1 MEPEGYSPLLRDV
14 VDRSKT
20 MTKLL
25 HEIEARYP
33 QELKLVTRIKHDVE
47 DLRTRAK
54 EEIVTRNERW
64 LARQDRERERK
75 VALAEEER
83 TFIGSWFNTPAVAT
97 GTTHAQSAE
106 EATTVVN
113 FLEQLPET
121 AQTDPVSD
129 VPQPAP
135 FAIEEVL
142 RRNPPPGSY
151 PSS

>member
-1 MEPEGYSPLLRDV
+1 MEPEGYSPLLQDV

-33 QELKLVTRIKHDVE
+33 QELKLVARIKHDIE
-47 DLRTRAK
+47 DLRTRPK
-54 EEIVTRNERW
+54 EEIVPRNERW

-97 GTTHAQSAE
+97 
-106 EATTVVN
+106 
-113 FLEQLPET
+113 
-121 AQTDPVSD
+121 
-129 VPQPAP
+129 
-135 FAIEEVL
+135 
-142 RRNPPPGSY
+142 
-151 PSS
+151 